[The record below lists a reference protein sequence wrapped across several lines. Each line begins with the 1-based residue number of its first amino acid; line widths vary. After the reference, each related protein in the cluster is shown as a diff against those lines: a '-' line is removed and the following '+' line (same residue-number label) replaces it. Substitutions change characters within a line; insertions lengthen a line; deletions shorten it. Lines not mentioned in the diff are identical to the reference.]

1 MKKVTVHVTVLL
13 MLLAVGGLVF
23 AGGGKETPAASAAQ
37 PRVQISSDMAKEA
50 PMLARQVE
58 AGNLPA
64 LEERLPVA
72 SDVMVETMDSIGA
85 YGDHITM
92 SFRGKDDQW
101 FYGKITEE
109 PLFRF
114 KTDGTIEPNVAKGY
128 SVNEDATEFR
138 IYLREGMKWS
148 DGVPF
153 TAEDVIF
160 FFEHMCKPKTFGK
173 SLWDCFYS
181 TDPVT
186 KERTVCTMEKVNDYE
201 VKVTFA
207 NPSPNFLENLAINGK
222 WCFAP
227 AHYHKQILA
236 EFIGDS
242 AAVAKAKELGYS
254 DVKAMGKETGYYYWN
269 VVGLPTLRPWVSTN
283 SPDSDLFIMERNP
296 YFWKTDAEGRQLPYV
311 DELQFVRRT
320 DENQKVLKAMAGETD
335 IAVELSYSNIV
346 PLKENE
352 KKGDYTLT
360 TWAGTS
366 WSAPSAALQL
376 NQTVEDPKLRSLF
389 QNKDFRKALSI
400 AADREEICSLVFDG
414 FSEPTQASPASGAQ
428 GYSQAWTKK
437 WTEYDPAQARKILES
452 IGLKMGSDGY
462 FDYADGSDLL
472 IEILSYDETS
482 ETSKVAELLTE
493 KYFKNVGIKAT
504 FSVRDRSLID
514 DLSRANKLVAV
525 LSPVAPMETIS
536 ISLRPDTLVPVR
548 NYAVWYGTYGDW
560 YSTDGKTGMEPTGD
574 MKKLIDLY
582 RDMLSATDKASIN
595 KIAAEM
601 LKLHEENIWQIGYA
615 SDSPTLFAV
624 NNDLKNFPM
633 SSIYCDEFRG
643 LGIAH
648 MHTAYFASD
657 KQ

>member
-1 MKKVTVHVTVLL
+1 M
-13 MLLAVGGLVF
+13 
-23 AGGGKETPAASAAQ
+23 
-37 PRVQISSDMAKEA
+37 
-50 PMLARQVE
+50 
-58 AGNLPA
+58 
-64 LEERLPVA
+64 
-72 SDVMVETMDSIGA
+72 
-85 YGDHITM
+85 
-92 SFRGKDDQW
+92 
-101 FYGKITEE
+101 
-109 PLFRF
+109 
-114 KTDGTIEPNVAKGY
+114 
-128 SVNEDATEFR
+128 
-138 IYLREGMKWS
+138 
-148 DGVPF
+148 
-153 TAEDVIF
+153 
-160 FFEHMCKPKTFGK
+160 
-173 SLWDCFYS
+173 
-181 TDPVT
+181 
-186 KERTVCTMEKVNDYE
+186 
-201 VKVTFA
+201 
-207 NPSPNFLENLAINGK
+207 
-222 WCFAP
+222 
-227 AHYHKQILA
+227 
-236 EFIGDS
+236 
-242 AAVAKAKELGYS
+242 
-254 DVKAMGKETGYYYWN
+254 
-269 VVGLPTLRPWVSTN
+269 
-283 SPDSDLFIMERNP
+283 
-296 YFWKTDAEGRQLPYV
+296 
-311 DELQFVRRT
+311 
-320 DENQKVLKAMAGETD
+320 
-335 IAVELSYSNIV
+335 
-346 PLKENE
+346 
-352 KKGDYTLT
+352 
-360 TWAGTS
+360 
-366 WSAPSAALQL
+366 QL
-376 NQTVEDPKLRSLF
+376 NQTVEDPKLRALF